1 MERGNP
7 RRRPAPGVM
16 PIAPGRSPSR
26 EPATVRRAQIA
37 NGNELHFVEAG
48 RGPAVI
54 FMHGGMGD
62 CWSWGPQLE
71 VFAHEYRAVAY
82 SRRLHSPNS
91 NPTAAVHPP
100 LDEEA
105 ADLGSLLDA
114 LQTGPVHLVATSY
127 GAMVA
132 LAFALGHPHQVRS
145 LVLAEPP
152 LHHWACA
159 SLRGT
164 RLLRQFMGRCWTP
177 ARYAFDAGHDQ
188 SAVRLLTNGMWGRPV
203 YDDLPAAR
211 HESALR
217 NARAMK
223 LLVGRGESVPDLPR
237 DAVAALTMPV
247 LLVHGA
253 STSELH
259 RRGVDELAAV
269 LPDARRTVI
278 ESAGHASA
286 AENPAAFNAAVAEFV
301 RGHELG
307 SVGRSG
313 VA

>member
-1 MERGNP
+1 MSIV
-7 RRRPAPGVM
+7 PGS
-16 PIAPGRSPSR
+16 SPSAVCLAR
-26 EPATVRRAQIA
+26 IA
-37 NGNELHFVEAG
+37 NGNELHFVESG
-48 RGPAVI
+48 RGPAVV

-62 CWSWGPQLE
+62 CWSWGRQLE
-71 VFAHEYRAVAY
+71 VFGHEHRAIAY

-91 NPTAAVHPP
+91 NPPAAIHPS

-105 ADLGSLLDA
+105 ADLGGLLEA
-114 LQTGPVHLVATSY
+114 LQTGPAHLVATSY

-132 LAFALGHPHQVRS
+132 LAFALRHPHQVRS

-159 SLRGT
+159 TLRGT

-177 ARYAFDAGHDQ
+177 ARRAFDAGHDQ

-203 YDDLPAAR
+203 YDGLPAAR

-223 LLVGRGESVPDLPR
+223 LLVGRGESLPDLPR
-237 DAVAALTMPV
+237 DAVATLTMPV
-247 LLVHGA
+247 LLLNGA

-259 RRGVDELAAV
+259 RRGIDELATV
-269 LPDARRTVI
+269 LADARRTVI
-278 ESAGHASA
+278 ESAGHACA
-286 AENPAAFNAAVAEFV
+286 TENPTAFNAAVLGFV
-301 RGHELG
+301 RALRRG
-307 SVGRSG
+307 SDGGS
-313 VA
+313 AFA